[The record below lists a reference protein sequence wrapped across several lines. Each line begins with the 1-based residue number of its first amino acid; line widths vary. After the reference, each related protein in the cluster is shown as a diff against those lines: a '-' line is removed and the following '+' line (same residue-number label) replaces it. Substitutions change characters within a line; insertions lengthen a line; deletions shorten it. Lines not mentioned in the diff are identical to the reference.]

1 MSPGLRVALRALAAL
16 AAVGI
21 VAALVSYVGG
31 AAMLSALRRV
41 AAWLPLLFALE
52 ALVVATNGMALGA
65 LLRAAGGAPR
75 RLWPTVYFGHVFAVL
90 LPAGRLV
97 AEGWKAVRIA
107 RDTGAGVAAAGAVS
121 LQAAVLL
128 ANAVVALV
136 TGVAVVRRCGY
147 STPTLAVAVFSVA
160 MIALGAAVA
169 LAGRARVGQWLGAR
183 MAFAREAGPA
193 FDAAYGDASRA
204 LGAAVAW
211 ECAGRALQL
220 VQIAALRAALGVGAG
235 PVDSLASYGLTL
247 AGAAAGDLLP
257 AQLGATDAAL
267 TLAATRVGLTAAD
280 ALALT
285 LSLHG
290 AQAGLALL
298 AAGVVLMRSDGERR

>member
-1 MSPGLRVALRALAAL
+1 MTLWWRVALRALAAL
-16 AAVGI
+16 VAVAL
-21 VAALVSYVGG
+21 VAALVAYTGRG
-31 AAMLSALRRV
+31 AMLAALSRV
-41 AAWLPLLFALE
+41 AAWLPLLLALE
-52 ALVVATNGMALGA
+52 AAVVATNGFALRA
-65 LLRAAGGAPR
+65 LLRRAGGN
-75 RLWPTVYFGHVFAVL
+75 PTRYWSVVYFGHVFAVL

-97 AEGWKAVRIA
+97 AEGWKALRIA
-107 RDTGAGVAAAGAVS
+107 RETGAGVASAGAVA

-136 TGVAVVRRCGY
+136 TFSAVAHRCGR
-147 STPTLAVAVFSVA
+147 TLPTLVVGVFSLG

-183 MAFAREAGPA
+183 MTFAREAGPA
-193 FDAAYGDASRA
+193 FDRAYGDTSRA
-204 LGAAVAW
+204 LGAAVGY
-211 ECAGRALQL
+211 ECLGRAAQL
-220 VQIAALRAALGVGAG
+220 AQVMVLRYALGVGAG
-235 PVDSLASYGLTL
+235 VEDTLASYGLML

-267 TLAATRVGLTAAD
+267 TLAAPRVGLTAAD

-298 AAGVVLMRSDGERR
+298 AAGVVLMRSKVE